1 MSAPEGKVK
10 AKVKALLKRFGIYSH
25 WPVLNGMG
33 EPTLDCI
40 VCAWGRFVA
49 IETKAPGKQ
58 PTPRQQVT
66 MAAMR
71 AAGAFVFVVADDDDL
86 NVLEAYLNLL
96 QP

>member
-1 MSAPEGKVK
+1 MSTPEGKVK
-10 AKVKALLKRFGIYSH
+10 AKVKALLKRFNLYSH

-40 VCAWGRFVA
+40 VCAWGRFLA

-58 PTPRQQVT
+58 PTPRQQIT
-66 MAAMR
+66 MANMR
-71 AAGAFVFVVADDDDL
+71 AAGAFVFVVANDDDL